1 MDSSV
6 DSRISSSVQI
16 IKSNNRSSFCTHVGF
31 SLRFA
36 FFDQA
41 LILKSFS
48 GNYLL
53 LNFLLVY
60 NTPLSF
66 LLWRLTDFLSFFLSF
81 FFLFSCLFLNFCCD
95 LESFVPDFLLI
106 SNLKILIDQKFL
118 IIISGT
124 CLAVLC
130 TLWILSKNEFLILK

>member
-16 IKSNNRSSFCTHVGF
+16 IKSNNRSSFCAHVGF
-31 SLRFA
+31 SLHFA

-41 LILKSFS
+41 LILKSFCW
-48 GNYLL
+48 NYLL

-66 LLWRLTDFLSFFLSF
+66 LLWWLTDFLSFFLSF